1 MVTVDAMVGVA
12 GMIAMVIEL
21 MIAAASRYFFSS
33 CLIPKMSEIVQYN
46 TMQYI
51 FFISLKL
58 YSIFNQ
64 FLLWS
69 KLILYQ
75 QSAFWT

>member
-1 MVTVDAMVGVA
+1 MVGVA

-51 FFISLKL
+51 LFLFHSNYIQ
-58 YSIFNQ
+58 YSINFYYGV
-64 FLLWS
+64 S
-69 KLILYQ
+69 
-75 QSAFWT
+75 

>member
-51 FFISLKL
+51 FFYFTQIIFNIQ
-58 YSIFNQ
+58 SIF
-64 FLLWS
+64 
-69 KLILYQ
+69 IME
-75 QSAFWT
+75 

>member
-51 FFISLKL
+51 LFLFHSNYIQ
-58 YSIFNQ
+58 YSIIFYYGV
-64 FLLWS
+64 S
-69 KLILYQ
+69 
-75 QSAFWT
+75 